1 MEVIA
6 GVLHPATGTV
16 AYRAVISGTAQ
27 LVEGW
32 GQECNLTFGLWH
44 SVKLPLCCLSFPS
57 AACR

>member
-44 SVKLPLCCLSFPS
+44 SVKLPLCCLSFP
-57 AACR
+57 